1 MKKSEKV
8 KGTEAVLAR
17 KKKMQQYIIGI
28 VVVLVVVAAVA
39 FYFFNPFFA
48 KAGDTVSVYYTGSLA
63 DGTVFDSHVNGT
75 PMVFTIGSGKVIP
88 GFEEAIIGMAPNTT
102 KTVQIP
108 MAKAYGAYD
117 PSLVQTLNRSDIA
130 IENPVS
136 GNLYSIRRLSDNA
149 VAYVK
154 IVNVTS
160 DTITIDQNHDLAGK
174 DLVFTITLVDIAR
187 K

>member
-1 MKKSEKV
+1 MDPQQILKSS
-8 KGTEAVLAR
+8 LDD
-17 KKKMQQYIIGI
+17 I
-28 VVVLVVVAAVA
+28 V
-39 FYFFNPFFA
+39 
-48 KAGDTVSVYYTGSLA
+48 
-63 DGTVFDSHVNGT
+63 
-75 PMVFTIGSGKVIP
+75 
-88 GFEEAIIGMAPNTT
+88 FEGRN
-102 KTVQIP
+102 
-108 MAKAYGAYD
+108 KAYGAYD